1 MNTHHAPGGDRDFSA
16 IAPVNGLRPG
26 IRLQEYEIR
35 AVIGEGGFGIVY
47 LAFDTLL
54 EREVAIK
61 EYLPV
66 SLATRRESGQVEVR
80 TPSQRELFD
89 KGLRSFVA
97 EAQILAKFKHP
108 ALVEV
113 LRFWEANGTAYMVMP
128 YYRGRTLREIVQR
141 EGAMRDEAALL
152 RILLPL
158 LQGLARMH
166 AVKCY
171 HRDIS
176 SDNILLLE
184 SGEPV
189 LLDFGAARSALM
201 NQGDASTIILK
212 PGFAPIEQYS
222 GDEGASPQ
230 GPWTDLYALSAVA
243 YQMIT
248 TEMPSVSVA
257 RMMRDPMKP
266 LVGRDLPGFSRELLA
281 AIDAG
286 LAVDPVDRPQS
297 VAAFERLLTARAAP
311 PLPLQEAAPASAT
324 PTRPQ
329 AGEVIRLETVRARS
343 EAAGER
349 AAMPAPAPAAVP
361 EPVSDPAPASSTKG
375 RPAPGTEGSAGQ
387 APAARESASA
397 ASMVAPVEL
406 SSSPLFDFDLPDE
419 PPSAPASATRSASP
433 VTGASAR
440 PSAAAPDPSAAMS
453 SATSSG
459 GAASPSGVGATASGS
474 AVKRNAP
481 DTKPSERAV
490 VGASKPGRRA
500 GMIALAAGVALLL
513 LVSVAVFLRA
523 GGEETPNPS
532 FQAERIDAPMVAV
545 TESRDT
551 LPPVDAPA
559 DATYAG
565 QLAQADDG
573 LTASPAVEPPATG
586 VPAIVSTP
594 LAESSV
600 RDAPTTGSSS
610 ETASIGSVPELPA
623 QSDVAGLPFQPMPGE
638 QPPMS
643 EVATVVAG
651 SEDAAAAAGE
661 GATEEAEPAEVATTG
676 VVEVVVR
683 PWGNVFV
690 NGSMVGT
697 VPPRVRVTLPVGP
710 AEIEIRNETHLP
722 HVVKINVEPG
732 KTSRINHEFVTPAPA
747 VSSEGGAP
755 DGRLA
760 REEGGR
766 NG

>member
-1 MNTHHAPGGDRDFSA
+1 MNTHHAPGGDRGFSA

-281 AIDAG
+281 TIDAG

-297 VAAFERLLTARAAP
+297 VAAFERLLTARAEP
-311 PLPLQEAAPASAT
+311 PPPNQEAAPVSAT

-349 AAMPAPAPAAVP
+349 AATPAAVP
-361 EPVSDPAPASSTKG
+361 EPVSDPVPASPTKL
-375 RPAPGTEGSAGQ
+375 RPAPGTEGSTGQ
-387 APAARESASA
+387 APTARESASA
-397 ASMVAPVEL
+397 VSMVGPVEL

-419 PPSAPASATRSASP
+419 PPSAPSSAARSASP

-440 PSAAAPDPSAAMS
+440 PSPAVPDPSAAMP
-453 SATSSG
+453 SATSARGASG
-459 GAASPSGVGATASGS
+459 SAASPSGVGATASGS
-474 AVKRNAP
+474 AAKRSAP
-481 DTKPSERAV
+481 DAKPSEGAIA
-490 VGASKPGRRA
+490 GASKPGRRA
-500 GMIALAAGVALLL
+500 GVIALAAGVALLL

-523 GGEETPNPS
+523 GGEEAPNPS
-532 FQAERIDAPMVAV
+532 FQAERIDAPVLAV
-545 TESRDT
+545 PESQDT
-551 LPPVDAPA
+551 FPPVDAPA
-559 DATYAG
+559 DGTLAG
-565 QLAQADDG
+565 QLAQVDG
-573 LTASPAVEPPATG
+573 AWTAPPAVEAPATG
-586 VPAIVSTP
+586 VPAVVSTP
-594 LAESSV
+594 LAEPSV
-600 RDAPTTGSSS
+600 PDAPTAGAGS
-610 ETASIGSVPELPA
+610 ETAPSGSVPEVPA
-623 QSDVAGLPFQPMPGE
+623 QLDLAALPFQ
-638 QPPMS
+638 PMS

-661 GATEEAEPAEVATTG
+661 GATEDAEVEVATTG

-690 NGSMVGT
+690 NGRMVGT

-747 VSSEGGAP
+747 ASGEGAAP

-760 REEGGR
+760 REEGDG